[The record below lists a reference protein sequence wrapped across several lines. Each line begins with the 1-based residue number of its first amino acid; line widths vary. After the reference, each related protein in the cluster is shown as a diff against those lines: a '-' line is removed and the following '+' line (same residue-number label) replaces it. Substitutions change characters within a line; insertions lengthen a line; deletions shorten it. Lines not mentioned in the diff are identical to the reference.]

1 MSLTM
6 TQTEREAFLTGVHVG
21 IVSIDDPGH
30 GPLSMPVWYAYEA
43 GGTVD
48 VLTSSQ
54 SRKARH
60 MRAAGRFTL
69 CVQTESLP
77 YCYVSVEGPITLIR
91 DTVGPE
97 ERRQLAYRYLGQEL
111 AEPDHDDV
119 PNLDRVERLP
129 DASHWVHHDEAE
141 RVTQLLTD
149 FFASARPAGNR

>member
-6 TQTEREAFLTGVHVG
+6 TQAEREAFLADVHVG
-21 IVSIDDPGH
+21 IVSVDDPGH
-30 GPLSMPVWYAYEA
+30 GPLSVPVWYAYEP

-48 VLTSSQ
+48 VLTGGQ

-69 CVQTESLP
+69 CVQTETVP

-111 AEPDHDDV
+111 GRPV
-119 PNLDRVERLP
+119 PGGHAPRTSRTALSSACRPSAGSPPTSPSSSGKRASSPLP
-129 DASHWVHHDEAE
+129 L
-141 RVTQLLTD
+141 RG
-149 FFASARPAGNR
+149 R